1 MIAKIQEKLTTQSP
15 SDFFI
20 SFIDLIWA
28 IPLITFFIVIDIIR
42 AATNTGSISIKL
54 KYIIVRLNEYAR

>member
-1 MIAKIQEKLTTQSP
+1 MMAKIQEKLTTQSP

-28 IPLITFFIVIDIIR
+28 IPLITFFIVIYIIR
-42 AATNTGSISIKL
+42 AAAPVNKHGSTAPVS
-54 KYIIVRLNEYAR
+54 